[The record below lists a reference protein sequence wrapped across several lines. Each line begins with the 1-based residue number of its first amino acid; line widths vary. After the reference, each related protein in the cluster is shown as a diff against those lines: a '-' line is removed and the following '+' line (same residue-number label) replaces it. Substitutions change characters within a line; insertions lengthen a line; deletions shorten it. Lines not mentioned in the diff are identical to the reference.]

1 MQELKINPQ
10 NLKINPQNP
19 DFVSK
24 KSQPL
29 GIITKLQ
36 ATPINQGLEPN
47 DYNAVLDRA
56 EKFLLKDVSASILN
70 QTEVRTKASGEEYI
84 AYKHRVNYCLN
95 RRITKAKGVDLFY
108 NEKREKA
115 HYGNLQRC
123 GSVWTCPVCSSRITE
138 GRRLEV
144 SAGIKN
150 WVNDHKGA
158 VYMATF
164 TNPHYYG
171 DNLDEQLC
179 RQKLAFD
186 KFWGQRAVKEYMK
199 SIGYKGRIVAT
210 EVTHG
215 KNGWHPHYHIIIF
228 LEYTLSNT
236 YGLQEFLAI
245 EWQKACGKA
254 GLKKPSLEH
263 GVDVRDGTFAS
274 QYVTKWGMD
283 SEITKGHV
291 KKGREGS
298 LTPWDL
304 LRGAEGND
312 KYAKLFREFAEVFKG
327 KSQVRWSKGLK
338 SLLGVNTKSDEELAT
353 ETEQE
358 SVKIDEMAEILFDLV
373 RKYKKHAQVLH
384 AVELD
389 RKDNGSRYDDLIMS
403 LAELEV
409 QEIICN
415 AEGG

>member
-1 MQELKINPQ
+1 MQNHKN
-10 NLKINPQNP
+10 NPQNP
-19 DFVSK
+19 TFTLSENH
-24 KSQPL
+24 PL

-56 EKFLLKDVSASILN
+56 EKFLLKDISASILN
-70 QTEVRTKASGEEYI
+70 NTEVRTKPSGEEYI
-84 AYKHRVNYCLN
+84 AYVHRVNYCFN
-95 RRITKAKGVDLFY
+95 RRITKAKGVDVFY

-144 SAGIKN
+144 GTGIKS
-150 WVNDHKGA
+150 WVKDFKGA
-158 VYMATF
+158 VYLVTF
-164 TNPHYYG
+164 TNPHNVG
-171 DNLDEQLC
+171 DNLEDLLNG
-179 RQKLAFD
+179 QKKAFD

-210 EVTHG
+210 EVTYG
-215 KNGWHPHYHIIIF
+215 QNGWHPHYHIIIF
-228 LEYTLSNT
+228 LEYTLLST

-245 EWQKACGKA
+245 EWQRACDKA
-254 GLKKPSLEH
+254 GLKKPSLQH

-304 LRGAEGND
+304 LRGAEDNE
-312 KYAKLFREFAEVFKG
+312 KYAKLFREFAQVFKG

-338 SLLGVNTKSDEELAT
+338 SLLKVDVKTDEELAT

-358 SVKIDEMAEILFDLV
+358 SVKIDEMAEMLFDLV
-373 RKYKKHAQVLH
+373 KKYKKHAQVLH

-389 RKDNGSRYDDLIMS
+389 RQDNGSRYDDLIMS
-403 LAELEV
+403 LARLAQV
-409 QEIICN
+409 FH
-415 AEGG
+415 